1 LKRQLKKSTAS
12 DAKFRT
18 DLVATLMQSLRTL
31 TAVRKRLADQFGGVK
46 RRTKRCYGA
55 AVATFLA
62 MVSQLPPPADRQ
74 LSPKTLNEHDCG
86 C

>member
-1 LKRQLKKSTAS
+1 
-12 DAKFRT
+12 
-18 DLVATLMQSLRTL
+18 MQSLRTL